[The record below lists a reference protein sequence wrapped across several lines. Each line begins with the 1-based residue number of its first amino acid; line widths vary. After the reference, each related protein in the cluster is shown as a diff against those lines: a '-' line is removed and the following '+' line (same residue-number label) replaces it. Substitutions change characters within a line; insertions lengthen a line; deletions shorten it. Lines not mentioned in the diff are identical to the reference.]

1 MDERVKI
8 ADFIKIY
15 RLKIKNF
22 NDFLDYY
29 VFVNYIRL
37 NNQIEEVVLN
47 LIDVMNNKLSKV
59 FIAKYE
65 DVDEAVFIIEPVLE
79 EMYKEIKKLKGL
91 YLQLSKY
98 EKYYDKLIFYKK
110 LIDKILDDIEKF
122 FIEFENLVLRGEG
135 KLELKFDIKDE
146 VEFIKNSFIKEE
158 KENKNLFKTFL
169 WGIGLGWLIF
179 SD

>member
-1 MDERVKI
+1 MDERVKL
-8 ADFIKIY
+8 ADFIREY
-15 RLKIKNF
+15 RLKIKDF

-29 VFVNYIRL
+29 VFVDFNRL
-37 NNQIEEVVLN
+37 NLNIEEIILN
-47 LIDVMNNKLSKV
+47 LTNIVNEKLSNT
-59 FIAKYE
+59 FIATYSG
-65 DVDEAVFIIEPVLE
+65 VDEAIFYIEPILE

-110 LIDKILDDIEKF
+110 LIDEILDDIEKF
-122 FIEFENLVLRGEG
+122 FIELENLVLRGEG
-135 KLELKFDIKDE
+135 KLELRFDIKDE
-146 VEFIKNSFIKEE
+146 IKLIKNSFKDKESR
-158 KENKNLFKTFL
+158 NLCKSIL